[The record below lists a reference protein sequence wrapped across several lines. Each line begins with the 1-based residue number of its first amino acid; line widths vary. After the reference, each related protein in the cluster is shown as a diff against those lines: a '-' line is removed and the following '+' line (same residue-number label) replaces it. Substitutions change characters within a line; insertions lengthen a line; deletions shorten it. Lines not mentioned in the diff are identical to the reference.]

1 MDWTQPQEARQVWIS
16 FLNLSVQE
24 EQFKVTIWKCTHTS
38 LKSIFL
44 VFYLYLPIEVAQ
56 RGKMAKGGHSPLA
69 GVAWVWFCRP
79 GITCTCGLSLL
90 LVHVLALRV
99 FLCASVPLV
108 FLLPQNQHSKFQFN
122 QQAVEKKSH
131 LVECPLLSSHLF
143 IYLFYLIEIKKM
155 GIKT

>member
-38 LKSIFL
+38 LKSIYL

-56 RGKMAKGGHSPLA
+56 RGKMAKGGALTS
-69 GVAWVWFCRP
+69 C
-79 GITCTCGLSLL
+79 CCGLGLVLQTWHHMYMWVEFVVGSCACFEGFSL
-90 LVHVLALRV
+90 
-99 FLCASVPLV
+99 VPLV

-131 LVECPLLSSHLF
+131 LVECPLLSSHILF
-143 IYLFYLIEIKKM
+143 IYFI
-155 GIKT
+155 